1 MRGDLASA
9 RRRADEL
16 LQLGEARNDPIW
28 RLMGCRLSGV
38 SCFPLG
44 EFTAAQ
50 HFLERGLELY
60 DPAHRAI
67 YTALTVDDAHVV
79 MEVYLSW
86 VLLYL
91 GHLDRGRKRRD
102 DALAEAHR
110 LSHAYTLAH
119 ALNGLAF
126 TELTLGSFQSALQRV
141 EQLAILT
148 AEHAISYY
156 GAMGT
161 VLYLATFR
169 TWLADAY
176 GKAKEPERGLTQL
189 AEVAELVESTQMR
202 VDEAEMHRVRGE
214 LLVAVNDPA
223 AAADSFHTALTVSR
237 RQGAKLWELCA
248 ATSFARLR
256 HDQGDRAAAL
266 DILQPVYTSFTEGL
280 DTPALSEA
288 KTLLDTLA

>member
-1 MRGDLASA
+1 
-9 RRRADEL
+9 
-16 LQLGEARNDPIW
+16 
-28 RLMGCRLSGV
+28 
-38 SCFPLG
+38 
-44 EFTAAQ
+44 
-50 HFLERGLELY
+50 
-60 DPAHRAI
+60 
-67 YTALTVDDAHVV
+67 

-156 GAMGT
+156 GAMGMIFRGRSLSALGQDEEAISMLTRGLAAYRATGT